1 MFQDKIGVFSR
12 MKKSPYRDTFPKTA
26 TKPFFLSTR
35 EIEVLV
41 TVAAILGDSFV
52 TGNGSFL
59 PDAQLSS
66 QNDGRYY
73 RWKVLF

>member
-1 MFQDKIGVFSR
+1 

-52 TGNGSFL
+52 TVFVTEIPILS
-59 PDAQLSS
+59 QLR
-66 QNDGRYY
+66 QNAL
-73 RWKVLF
+73 VIH

>member
-1 MFQDKIGVFSR
+1 

-52 TGNGSFL
+52 TVFVTEIPILS
-59 PDAQLSS
+59 QLR
-66 QNDGRYY
+66 QNAL
-73 RWKVLF
+73 VTH

>member
-52 TGNGSFL
+52 TVFVTEIPILS
-59 PDAQLSS
+59 QLR
-66 QNDGRYY
+66 QNAL
-73 RWKVLF
+73 VTH

>member
-26 TKPFFLSTR
+26 TKPFFFLSTR

-52 TGNGSFL
+52 TVFVTEIPILS
-59 PDAQLSS
+59 QLR
-66 QNDGRYY
+66 QNAI
-73 RWKVLF
+73 VTH

>member
-35 EIEVLV
+35 KIEVLV

-52 TGNGSFL
+52 TVFVTEIPILS
-59 PDAQLSS
+59 QLR
-66 QNDGRYY
+66 QNAL
-73 RWKVLF
+73 VIH